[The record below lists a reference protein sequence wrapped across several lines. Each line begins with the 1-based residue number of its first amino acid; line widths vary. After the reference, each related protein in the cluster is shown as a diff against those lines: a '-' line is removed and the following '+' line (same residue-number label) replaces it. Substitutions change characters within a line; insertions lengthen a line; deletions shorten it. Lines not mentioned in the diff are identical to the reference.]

1 MKSKEKGSSRSDKPS
16 NPFLSKQ
23 WNGSNPNETEEEAQ
37 ARLRQLQEAQRVSK
51 EIDHSLGETKK
62 AMEKRRR
69 GVKILLLGTW

>member
-1 MKSKEKGSSRSDKPS
+1 MKSKEKGSSKPEKSS

-37 ARLRQLQEAQRVSK
+37 ARLRDLQEAQRVSK
-51 EIDHSLGETKK
+51 EIDHSLVESKK

-69 GVKILLLGTW
+69 GVKILLLGA